1 MAVPSCPGTVVCV
14 GHAVLD
20 HVFAVPSLP
29 AAEGKHFAT
38 GYREVGGG
46 PAATAAVTVAR
57 LGGQARL
64 WARLGDDPAGDRI
77 VEGLAAEGVA
87 TDGLLR
93 IPGAVSSLSA
103 VMVDP
108 GGERMIVNYLDPSL
122 DPSADWLPVDLLGSD
137 GVGCVLGDLRWPAGT
152 THALAAAR
160 AAGVPGV
167 LDADSVPDPLD
178 PAPFQAASHIL
189 FSRPGLAQF
198 TGQAEMATALHT
210 AAHTTRA
217 LVAVTEGGDG
227 VRWLDAGRMHHRPAF
242 PVSVVDTLGAG
253 DVFHGAFAL
262 ALARGQAMAEAIR
275 FAAAAAALKCTRP
288 GGREGIP
295 TQAELAAYLDPQP

>member
-1 MAVPSCPGTVVCV
+1 MSAPCPSGAVVCV

-20 HVFAVPSLP
+20 QVFAVASLP
-29 AAEGKHFAT
+29 KAEGKHFAT

-57 LGGQARL
+57 LGGHARL

-77 VEGLAAEGVA
+77 VEGLAAEGVETA
-87 TDGLLR
+87 EVQR

-103 VMVDP
+103 VLVDP
-108 GGERMIVNYLDPSL
+108 AGERMIVNYLDPSL
-122 DPSADWLPVDLLGSD
+122 DPSADGLPVDGVASTS
-137 GVGCVLGDLRWPAGT
+137 VGCVLGDLRWPAGT
-152 THALAAAR
+152 ARALAAAR

-167 LDADSVPDPLD
+167 LDADSVPDPVD
-178 PAPFQAASHIL
+178 PTPFQAASHIL

-198 TGQAEMATALHT
+198 TGQDEVALALHT
-210 AAHTTRA
+210 AAHTTQA

-227 VRWLDAGRMHHRPAF
+227 VRWLEAGRMRHQPAF

-262 ALARGQAMAEAIR
+262 ALARGLPVAAAFR

-295 TQAELAAYLDPQP
+295 TAAELAAYLDTQP